1 MQTGT
6 VSRPVTA
13 ARVPARPSR
22 SLAGTL
28 EKALKVLAY
37 VILLVWALVSLLPV
51 YLMISTSIKASTV
64 VMEIPPQ
71 WFPNPIS
78 FDSYDTLLQRSELPR
93 WFLNTAF
100 VSVAV
105 TVGTVIVNAL
115 AAYPFAKLR
124 FPGDRYLFWGLLALI
139 MVPYVVVWVP
149 LFILVSNLGLLDT
162 YWILIVPGFASV
174 WNFFLFKQFMQ
185 TLPSSLID
193 AARIDAC
200 SEPGIFWQVILP
212 LAKPAVAV
220 VAIFS
225 FVWQWNSFFW
235 WLLFTNSSEMRN
247 LAVGLAQYRYQNTID
262 YGPLMAGATVSALPV
277 IVIFLLFQRYF
288 MEGLTIGAIKG

>member
-1 MQTGT
+1 MGAQT
-6 VSRPVTA
+6 VARPM
-13 ARVPARPSR
+13 VPAGERESVTGPVAR
-22 SLAGTL
+22 GLAKGIVYV
-28 EKALKVLAY
+28 VL
-37 VILLVWALVSLLPV
+37 VIWALVSLLPV
-51 YLMISTSIKASTV
+51 YWMITTSIKASTV
-64 VMEIPPQ
+64 LVQIPPE
-71 WFPNPIS
+71 WIPNPVS
-78 FDSYDTLLQRSELPR
+78 LDNYQTLLQHSDLPR

-100 VSVAV
+100 VSAAV
-105 TVGTVIVNAL
+105 TIGTVIVNAL

-124 FPGDRYLFWGLLALI
+124 FPGDRAIFWLLLSLI

-185 TLPSSLID
+185 TLPSTLID

-200 SEPGIFWQVILP
+200 TELGIFWKVILP
-212 LAKPAVAV
+212 LSKPAVAV

-225 FVWQWNSFFW
+225 FVYQWNSFFW
-235 WLLFTNSSEMRN
+235 WLLFTNSSDMRN
-247 LAVGLAQYRYQNTID
+247 LSVGLAQYRYENLID
-262 YGPLMAGATVSALPV
+262 YGPLMAGATVSAVPV

-288 MEGLTIGAIKG
+288 MEGLTVGALKG